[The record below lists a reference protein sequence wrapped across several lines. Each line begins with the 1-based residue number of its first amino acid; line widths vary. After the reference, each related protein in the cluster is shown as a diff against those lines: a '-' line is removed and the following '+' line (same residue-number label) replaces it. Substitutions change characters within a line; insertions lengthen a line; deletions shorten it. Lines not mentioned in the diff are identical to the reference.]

1 MKEYI
6 FQTQHNTVSNNKA
19 TTALICLLSIEPIH
33 THTHAHAHA
42 HTHTHTQ
49 LMRYVKKQYK
59 IVLLIHTELKKINE
73 EYKHHIKRLQDVKN
87 NNL

>member
-42 HTHTHTQ
+42 HTHTHT
-49 LMRYVKKQYK
+49 K
-59 IVLLIHTELKKINE
+59 
-73 EYKHHIKRLQDVKN
+73 
-87 NNL
+87 